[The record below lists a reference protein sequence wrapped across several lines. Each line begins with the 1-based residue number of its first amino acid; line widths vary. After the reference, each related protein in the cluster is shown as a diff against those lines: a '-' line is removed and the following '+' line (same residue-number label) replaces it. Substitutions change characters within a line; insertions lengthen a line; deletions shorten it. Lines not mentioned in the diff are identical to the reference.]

1 MVKMNDEKKAGIA
14 VLIGFIIAV
23 LLGVF
28 SSQIDNIPLNIFIT
42 YNLLIKNIV
51 LALLVVTGIVLGF
64 YNLYNKEDSKIL
76 LASLTVLVVSYVGA
90 NVLSSYGKTIL
101 IGPVVFGVL
110 ESILIMFIPFALMI
124 ALKIILTNWK
134 R

>member
-1 MVKMNDEKKAGIA
+1 MNDEKKAGIA